1 MVLLVQRAV
10 ALLALLLLQQQQ
22 LFGRQPGYSSPYAP
36 PAPAPLLPVGAP
48 PPVNPAAAQMM
59 AAYFAQV
66 AAQAHRQLKVS
77 KEGDRKAVRT
87 ALAVLDDNGR
97 VEEVARMLGGVKVTA
112 QTLAHAREMLAEAAA
127 G

>member
-1 MVLLVQRAV
+1 MLCVTH
-10 ALLALLLLQQQQ
+10 
-22 LFGRQPGYSSPYAP
+22 
-36 PAPAPLLPVGAP
+36 LP
-48 PPVNPAAAQMM
+48 
-59 AAYFAQV
+59 QV